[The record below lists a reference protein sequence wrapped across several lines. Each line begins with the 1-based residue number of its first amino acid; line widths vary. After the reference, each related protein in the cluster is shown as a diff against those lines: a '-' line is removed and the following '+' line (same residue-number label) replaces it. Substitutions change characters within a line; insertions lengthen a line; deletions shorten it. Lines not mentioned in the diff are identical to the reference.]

1 MRVLIELM
9 HQFLKSF
16 LNLRNSYYLCAIMK
30 VTEEIVDHI
39 AHLARLEFEGDK
51 KVAIREDLERI
62 ISFMDKLQEVNTDN
76 VEPLVFMTNEVN
88 RLREDEAIVSLS
100 QDEVLKN
107 APKKD
112 SDYFRI
118 PKVLDK

>member
-1 MRVLIELM
+1 
-9 HQFLKSF
+9 
-16 LNLRNSYYLCAIMK
+16 MK
-30 VTEEIVDHI
+30 ISEEIVDHI

-51 KVAIREDLERI
+51 KQAILKDMENI
-62 ISFMDKLQEVNTDN
+62 ISFMDKLSEVDTDN
-76 VEPLVFMTNEVN
+76 VEPLIFMNDEYN
-88 RLREDEAIVSLS
+88 KLREDVAKVTVT
-100 QDEVLKN
+100 QDKALKN

>member
-1 MRVLIELM
+1 
-9 HQFLKSF
+9 
-16 LNLRNSYYLCAIMK
+16 MK
-30 VTEEIVDHI
+30 ITEEIVDHI

-51 KVAIREDLERI
+51 KEAIRQDLENI
-62 ISFMDKLQEVNTDN
+62 ISFMDKLSEVDTDGI
-76 VEPLVFMTNEVN
+76 EPLIFMTEEYNK
-88 RLREDEAIVSLS
+88 LREDNAVVSIS
-100 QDEVLKN
+100 QDDALKN